1 MSDKSSFLNRTT
13 APSDENRIKSLDMS
27 VVIGDERPT
36 NASPQFN
43 TPQQFNVSQQTNETT
58 SPLMPTRIL
67 PIENFPQPIF
77 DKTPEV
83 ISNLIFLIFEIFRQ
97 FKHLNSRSNLLNQ
110 ILAKLQ

>member
-1 MSDKSSFLNRTT
+1 LGNLIQKINPSIYYFLNTNFSEKSLSDKSSFLNRTT

-83 ISNLIFLIFEIFRQ
+83 IF
-97 FKHLNSRSNLLNQ
+97 
-110 ILAKLQ
+110 